1 MNIPSHF
8 CSFYLLSKG
17 LSLFNKNVLI
27 VGGGGITLSYILQ
40 ISPFN
45 CNIEVLRR
53 SSSPIVVP
61 ALSPELSSKI
71 KTSESTPENLM
82 AALPS
87 ADIVMIAA
95 ALTPSTRGM
104 FGLDQFKAMKKDAVL
119 VNVAR
124 GELVKT
130 GDLVEALKDD
140 LIGGAGI
147 DVTDPEP
154 LPESHKLWSMKDK
167 NLVITPHTADTFDM
181 VVPLLSEVSLFL
193 RISSCC
199 VQEENKRS
207 HRYR

>member
-1 MNIPSHF
+1 
-8 CSFYLLSKG
+8 
-17 LSLFNKNVLI
+17 
-27 VGGGGITLSYILQ
+27 
-40 ISPFN
+40 
-45 CNIEVLRR
+45 
-53 SSSPIVVP
+53 
-61 ALSPELSSKI
+61 
-71 KTSESTPENLM
+71 
-82 AALPS
+82 
-87 ADIVMIAA
+87 
-95 ALTPSTRGM
+95 
-104 FGLDQFKAMKKDAVL
+104 MKKDAVL